1 MLRYYETKSISQ
13 KYQKYRPHYP
23 VQLAKDALGSLR
35 EKKIDFLLDVGCGGG
50 QSVNIF
56 APYFHE
62 VLAIDPSEN
71 QLKEARSQNKFA
83 HVTYK
88 QGIAEKLPC
97 DNVSVDVITSGT
109 SAHWF
114 DRPKFYEEADRV
126 LKPGGRLVIF
136 GYWSPKIVPLCV
148 SDGDVTRLSG
158 VGTQLLKN
166 TFNKL
171 TEWNS
176 VFHERHSHVR
186 DKYNQIFGEIPLL
199 NKRRFDNLSTDY
211 TWSLV
216 DAKGMIQSVDSYE
229 TYMKSKELE
238 LKELSEVKR
247 SARLSELDPSEQF
260 ARSLKESWGY
270 TEMENSNV
278 KMKAVFEL
286 FVIVAE
292 KLN

>member
-1 MLRYYETKSISQ
+1 KMLRYYETKSISQ

-171 TEWNS
+171 I
-176 VFHERHSHVR
+176 FHERHSHVR

-260 ARSLKESWGY
+260 ARSLK
-270 TEMENSNV
+270 
-278 KMKAVFEL
+278 L